1 MPEMFHGPLDGL
13 WIEPFSE
20 AVEPGF
26 PKLFGKVA
34 DEPDLTTAF
43 PHGVFAGRPD
53 ALAILANGPVIDGI
67 DGLLPQYGRKEGFLM
82 LVICF
87 AFSSHK
93 KAPFRPCKRGRRARL
108 AAFSFRALLHVAG
121 LSFQNNDAKGHL
133 QILRNF
139 ARGKSPRYL
148 F

>member
-20 AVEPGF
+20 AVEPCF

-34 DEPDLTTAF
+34 NEPDLTTAF

-67 DGLLPQYGRKEGFLM
+67 DGLFPQYGREEGFLM
-82 LVICF
+82 LM
-87 AFSSHK
+87 
-93 KAPFRPCKRGRRARL
+93 P
-108 AAFSFRALLHVAG
+108 
-121 LSFQNNDAKGHL
+121 
-133 QILRNF
+133 
-139 ARGKSPRYL
+139 
-148 F
+148 